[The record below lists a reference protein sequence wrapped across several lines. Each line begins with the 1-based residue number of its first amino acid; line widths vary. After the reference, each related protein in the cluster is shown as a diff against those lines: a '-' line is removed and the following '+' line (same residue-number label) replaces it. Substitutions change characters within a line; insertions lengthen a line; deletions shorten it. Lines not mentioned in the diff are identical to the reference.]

1 MQETRDQVLIFRTV
15 HVLESDT
22 ATEAYIWHHSR
33 YDSDGTGMICVLPC
47 RRERLKLLSQFSDS
61 AGSEFS
67 AQF

>member
-22 ATEAYIWHHSR
+22 ATEVYIWHHSR
-33 YDSDGTGMICVLPC
+33 YDSDGSGRIFVLPG
-47 RRERLKLLSQFSDS
+47 RGERLKLLSQFSDS

-67 AQF
+67 TQF